1 MGYDMK
7 IAHRPMH
14 GVSVILA
21 LAVLLVVMS
30 VLSGCVQPYP
40 AESKSMGTQPICV
53 FLCFATVSAVEDN
66 AGSPTTTVGSSATG
80 GGRSRSTV
88 VEDYSTGDAP
98 GRSELY

>member
-1 MGYDMK
+1 MLHDKGGDLLG
-7 IAHRPMH
+7 ALAFAFVV
-14 GVSVILA
+14 VSVILVMLA
-21 LAVLLVVMS
+21 LSA
-30 VLSGCVQPYP
+30 CVQPYP

-88 VEDYSTGDAP
+88 VEDYSTGDGGPA
-98 GRSELY
+98 RSSLY

>member
-1 MGYDMK
+1 MPHCRQGDLWAGLAFATAVVMV
-7 IAHRPMH
+7 II
-14 GVSVILA
+14 VILA
-21 LAVLLVVMS
+21 LA
-30 VLSGCVQPYP
+30 GCVQPYP

-88 VEDYSTGDAP
+88 VEDYSTGDGP
-98 GRSELY
+98 GRSTLY